1 MKNKTVIISLSDEK
15 YFHLLNELIDSIKSF
30 NQSSEVDTCILDA
43 GMNDSQLE
51 ILKSK
56 VTEIK
61 KAEWDIAVPDSKIK
75 NREWL
80 KSQISRAFL
89 PKYFP
94 NYENYIWIDSDAWVN
109 DWVAIDLLIRGCEQ
123 KSLAITQTIAP
134 GYKDVGKVKWFLGS
148 FAIVKT
154 QNFKHAIRS
163 GFDHKIARKIAFAP
177 HLNIGVFSMKGNSEG
192 WNLWQ
197 KNLKKALSKGR
208 IFGSEGLAINISVY
222 VDGLDTEFL
231 PNSCNWIASHL
242 LPKYDEKNSVFVE
255 PNLPNNKIGIL
266 HLAGGIYNEK
276 KIDLRDDKNV
286 KINILTLNN
295 ETLSKSLRFSSIG

>member
-1 MKNKTVIISLSDEK
+1 MLNKTAIISLSDEK
-15 YFHLLNELIDSIKSF
+15 YFHLLNELIDSIKIF
-30 NQSSEVDTCILDA
+30 KQSESVDICILDA
-43 GMNDSQLE
+43 GMNQSQLS
-51 ILKSK
+51 ILKTK
-56 VTEIK
+56 VKKIE
-61 KAEWDIAVPDSKIK
+61 KAEWDIEVSSSKIK

-80 KSQISRAFL
+80 KSQVSRAFL

-94 NYENYIWIDSDAWVN
+94 KYEHYIWIDSDAWVN
-109 DWVAIDLLIRGCEQ
+109 DWSAIDLLIKGCEQ

-134 GYKDVGKVKWFLGS
+134 GYEDVGKVKWFLGS
-148 FAIVKT
+148 LAFVKT
-154 QNFKHAIRS
+154 QNFKHATRS
-163 GFDHKIARKIAFAP
+163 GFKKEVARKIAFAP

-192 WNLWQ
+192 WNVWQ

-242 LPKYDEKNSVFVE
+242 LPKYDEKNSKFVE

-266 HLAGGIYNEK
+266 HLAGGIYNNN
-276 KIDLRDDKNV
+276 IDMRDDANV
-286 KINILTLNN
+286 KINILSLDNKN
-295 ETLSKSLRFSSIG
+295 IFKSLRFSVG

>member
-1 MKNKTVIISLSDEK
+1 MPNKTAIISLSDEK
-15 YFHLLNELIDSIKSF
+15 YFHLLNELIESIKFFKQCES
-30 NQSSEVDTCILDA
+30 VDICILDA
-43 GMNDSQLE
+43 GMNQSQLS
-51 ILKSK
+51 ILKTK
-56 VTEIK
+56 VKKIE
-61 KAEWDIAVPDSKIK
+61 KAEWDIEVSSSKIK

-80 KSQISRAFL
+80 KSQVSRAFL

-94 NYENYIWIDSDAWVN
+94 KYEHYIWIDSDAWVN
-109 DWVAIDLLIRGCEQ
+109 DWSAIDLLIKGCEQ

-134 GYKDVGKVKWFLGS
+134 GYEDVGKVKWFLGS
-148 FAIVKT
+148 LAFVKT
-154 QNFKHAIRS
+154 QNFKHATRS
-163 GFDHKIARKIAFAP
+163 GFKKEVARKIAFAP

-192 WNLWQ
+192 WNVWQ

-242 LPKYDEKNSVFVE
+242 LPKYDEKNSKFVE

-266 HLAGGIYNEK
+266 HLAGGVYNSN
-276 KIDLRDDKNV
+276 IDMRDDANV
-286 KINILTLNN
+286 KINILSLDNKN
-295 ETLSKSLRFSSIG
+295 IFKSLRFSVG